1 MRGVADLFRRRH
13 GTGGVRRHLLP
24 HDVAVAVVI
33 VPLGGGGGGGFGL
46 VTSLLLPPSA
56 NISRAPGESGH
67 CKERKKEWEK

>member
-33 VPLGGGGGGGFGL
+33 VPLGGGGGGFGL